1 MKLRYKYKDPK
12 TIDKILENYKTIAVV
27 GLSSRESRAGYYVPV
42 YMQRQ
47 GYRIIPV
54 NPYIKDALGEK
65 SYPDLESIP
74 EEVDLVLLF
83 RRSEAVPPFVEDAIE
98 IGAKAVWMQQGIVNL
113 PAAERA
119 IQAGLDVVM
128 SACIMVEHR
137 TWIASKEKLA

>member
-12 TIDKILENYKTIAVV
+12 TIEQILEKCETIAVV
-27 GLSSRESRAGYYVPV
+27 GLSSKESRAGYYVPA

-54 NPYIKDALGEK
+54 NPHIEAALGEK
-65 SYPDLESIP
+65 SYADLASIP
-74 EEVDLVLLF
+74 EKIDLVLLF
-83 RRSEAVPPFVEDAIE
+83 RRSDAVPPFVEDAIE
-98 IGAKAVWMQQGIVNL
+98 VGARAVWMQQGIVNL

-119 IQAGLDVVM
+119 NQAGLDVVM

-137 TWIASKEKLA
+137 NWMASKEKLA

>member
-1 MKLRYKYKDPK
+1 MKLRYKYKDSQ
-12 TIDKILENYKTIAVV
+12 TIDQILERCKTIAVV
-27 GLSSRESRAGYYVPV
+27 GLSSRESRAGYYVPA

-54 NPYIKDALGEK
+54 NPHIETALGEK
-65 SYPDLESIP
+65 SYPDLQSIP
-74 EEVDLVLLF
+74 DKIDLVLLF
-83 RRSEAVPPFVEDAIE
+83 RRSDAVPPFVEDAID

-137 TWIASKEKLA
+137 NWSASKEKLT

>member
-12 TIDKILENYKTIAVV
+12 TIDKILENCKTIAVV
-27 GLSSRESRAGYYVPV
+27 GLSSRESRAGYYVPA

-54 NPYIKDALGEK
+54 NPHIKDALGEK

-74 EEVDLVLLF
+74 EEVDLVVLF